1 MTNCM
6 SKPSD
11 PPANPPRAKRD
22 KPDPNSREAR
32 LAEALRAN
40 LRRRKAAVR
49 TPVEEGSE
57 NDSDAAQTASEKP
70 ASPS

>member
-6 SKPSD
+6 SKPTD
-11 PPANPPRAKRD
+11 PPATPPQGKRAR
-22 KPDPNSREAR
+22 PEPNSREAR

-49 TPVEEGSE
+49 TPVDEAAEK
-57 NDSDAAQTASEKP
+57 DSDAAQTASEKP
-70 ASPS
+70 ADPS